1 LLDLKPQGLGLDDT
15 ESTNRLLN
23 FDFLLASPCSA
34 GRSLIQ
40 EINTQ
45 KHQTNIL
52 ENRTKQKPQRGFF
65 LIKREH
71 KKTQVPLITLTV
83 LESILF
89 NAIQFIKNPNKI
101 LSSFFFFYF
110 I

>member
-1 LLDLKPQGLGLDDT
+1 MILSQQT
-15 ESTNRLLN
+15 
-23 FDFLLASPCSA
+23 A
-34 GRSLIQ
+34 SLILIFSLQ
-40 EINTQ
+40 CREESHPGNTH

-101 LSSFFFFYF
+101 LSSFFFF
-110 I
+110 IIIN